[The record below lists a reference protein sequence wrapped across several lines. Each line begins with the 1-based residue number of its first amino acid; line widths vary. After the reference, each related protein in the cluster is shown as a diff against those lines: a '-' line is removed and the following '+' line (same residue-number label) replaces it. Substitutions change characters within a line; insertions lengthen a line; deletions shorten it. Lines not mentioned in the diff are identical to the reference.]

1 MATAT
6 PREWHVSLP
15 GLRSVETG
23 LWTVA
28 MWLYVVGDIVSTIAG
43 QAVGAREGV
52 PLTRWIL
59 QTWGAPGLVAQKVA
73 VIGLVLA
80 LVAAVY
86 RLDELVLGPL
96 PSGRL
101 SLVRSYRLLLPG
113 VVVAWGLWIVV
124 WNGAVIVAFLPVGGD
139 PTGLLLMPPTTG
151 PTIPLP

>member
-59 QTWGAPGLVAQKVA
+59 QTWGAPGLVVQKVA

-124 WNGAVIVAFLPVGGD
+124 WNLGVLI
-139 PTGLLLMPPTTG
+139 GLLTG
-151 PTIPLP
+151 TGNLTPLIPHP